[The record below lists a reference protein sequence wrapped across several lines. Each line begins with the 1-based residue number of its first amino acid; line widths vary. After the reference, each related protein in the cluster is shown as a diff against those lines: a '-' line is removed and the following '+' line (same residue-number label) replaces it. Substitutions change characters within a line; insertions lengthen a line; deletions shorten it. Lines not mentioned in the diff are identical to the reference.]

1 MSCVSVNSFAT
12 RHLLKV
18 VKWRPWDTKIVITLR
33 QKGFSKSLLLFWSLY
48 DLKSAGSAFKV
59 LMFIGSLTSLEFW
72 EQTNRQTDWHYDYS
86 NPLLCLHRWG
96 LITCIYLELFCID
109 YYYTICLEE
118 TDVLNQYLQ
127 PLTELNF
134 SFLLSLHLFSCF
146 YENTIT
152 RWK

>member
-18 VKWRPWDTKIVITLR
+18 VKWRPWVTKIVITLR
-33 QKGFSKSLLLFWSLY
+33 HNGFSKSLFLFWSLY
-48 DLKSAGSAFKV
+48 DLKFAGSTFKV
-59 LMFIGSLTSLEFW
+59 LMFIDSLTLLEFW
-72 EQTNRQTDWHYDYS
+72 DQTDRHYDYS
-86 NPLLCLHRWG
+86 NPLLRLYWQG
-96 LITCIYLELFCID
+96 LIIYMYLELFCID
-109 YYYTICLEE
+109 YYHTICLEE
-118 TDVLNQYLQ
+118 TDELNQYLQ

-134 SFLLSLHLFSCF
+134 SFLLSLYLFSCF